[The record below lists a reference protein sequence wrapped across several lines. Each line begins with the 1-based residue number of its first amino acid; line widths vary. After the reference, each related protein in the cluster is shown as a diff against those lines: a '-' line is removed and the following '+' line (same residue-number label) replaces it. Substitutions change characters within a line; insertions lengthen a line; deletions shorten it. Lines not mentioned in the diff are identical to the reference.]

1 MTYTEALNKIHS
13 LNKFGSR
20 PGLGRVKRLLSSMGN
35 PQDDVKYIHVAG
47 TNGKG
52 SVCAVISSVLKS
64 AGYKT
69 GLFISPFI
77 TEFCERIQINST
89 PIPHDKLSELTEY
102 VFSFVEKLNEEDIII
117 TEFEFVTALCF
128 EYFKREKVELA
139 VLETG
144 LGGLLDCT
152 NVIKENLCSVI
163 TSISLDHTEILGE
176 TIEEIAEQKCGI
188 IKDNCPVISCE
199 QVESAARVIKNS
211 AIRHNSPLLFST
223 DIKLNTLNES
233 IDGTTLELGDTE
245 LSLSLIGEHQVQN
258 ARTALAALAVLTK
271 DAGIRIS
278 QDAMKEGFKAAVNPA
293 RFEVLSKDP
302 LIVLDGAHN
311 SDGMLAFSKAVKK
324 YTGGSKRILLMG
336 MLGDKDSL
344 TSSCYIEG
352 LFESAFT
359 VPVSNPRTR
368 SSQDMA
374 AILRKH
380 IENVE
385 VCETPF
391 EGFDKALAKAKKENA
406 SLFICGSLYLA
417 GELRPY
423 IFERTQK

>member
-1 MTYTEALNKIHS
+1 MTYRQALKKIHS

-20 PGLGRVKRLLSSMGN
+20 PGLQRVKRLLAEMGN

-52 SVCAVISSVLKS
+52 SVCAVLSSVLKS

-77 TEFCERIQINST
+77 TDFCERIQINST

-102 VFSFVEKLNEEDIII
+102 VFSFVEKLNKEDIII

-128 EYFKREKVELA
+128 EYFKREKCDLA

-163 TSISLDHTEILGE
+163 TSVSLDHTEILGE

-199 QVESAARVIKNS
+199 QVEIAARVIKNS

-223 DIKLNTLNES
+223 DVKVTPISQN
-233 IDGTTLELGDTE
+233 IDGTTLDFNGVTLN
-245 LSLSLIGEHQVQN
+245 LSLIGEHQVQN
-258 ARTALAALAVLTK
+258 ARTALAALAVLNK
-271 DAGIRIS
+271 DAGIKIS
-278 QDAMKEGFKAAVNPA
+278 SDAMKEGFKIAVNPA
-293 RFEVLSKDP
+293 RFEVLSKEP
-302 LIVLDGAHN
+302 LIILDGAHN
-311 SDGMLAFSKAVKK
+311 ADGMLAFSKAVRK
-324 YTGGSKRILLMG
+324 YTPQRKRVLLMG
-336 MLGDKDSL
+336 MLSDKDSL
-344 TSSCYIEG
+344 TSCRYIEG

-368 SSQDMA
+368 SAEDMA
-374 AILRKH
+374 AILKNH

-391 EGFDKALAKAKKENA
+391 IGFDKALAKAKEENA
-406 SLFICGSLYLA
+406 ALFICGSLYLA

-423 IFERTQK
+423 ILKK

>member
-1 MTYTEALNKIHS
+1 MTYQEALEKIHS

-20 PGLGRVKRLLSSMGN
+20 PGLDRVKRLLNDMGN
-35 PQDDVKYIHVAG
+35 PQDEVKYIHVAG

-77 TEFCERIQINST
+77 TDFCERIQINST
-89 PIPHDKLSELTEY
+89 PIPHEKLSELTEY
-102 VFSFVEKLNEEDIII
+102 VFTFVEKLNKEDIII
-117 TEFEFVTALCF
+117 TEFEFVTAVCF
-128 EYFKREKVELA
+128 EYFKREKVDLA

-152 NVIKENLCSVI
+152 NVINKTLCSVI
-163 TSISLDHTEILGE
+163 TSISLDHTDILGE

-188 IKDNCPVISCE
+188 IKDTCPVVSSE

-223 DIKLNTLNES
+223 DIKVNTISES
-233 IDGTTLELGDTE
+233 IDGTTLEFNGMNLE
-245 LSLSLIGEHQVQN
+245 LSLIGEHQIKN

-271 DAGIRIS
+271 DADIKIS
-278 QDAMKEGFKAAVNPA
+278 KDAMAEGFKNAVNPA
-293 RFEVLSKDP
+293 RFEVLSKEP
-302 LIVLDGAHN
+302 LIILDGAHN
-311 SDGMLAFSKAVKK
+311 ADGMLAFAKAVKK
-324 YTGGSKRILLMG
+324 YTGGKKRVLLMG

-344 TSSCYIEG
+344 TSSQYIEG
-352 LFESAFT
+352 LFDSAFT

-368 SSQDMA
+368 SSEDMA
-374 AILRKH
+374 EILRKH
-380 IENVE
+380 IENVT
-385 VCETPF
+385 VCKTPF
-391 EGFDKALAKAKKENA
+391 EGFDKAFEKAKKENA
-406 SLFICGSLYLA
+406 ALVICGSLYLA
-417 GELRPY
+417 GEIRPY
-423 IFERTQK
+423 ILNK